1 MSKDQLQAGRIRVD
15 EAYSKREFLQRLR
28 ASQKVWDKM
37 LADGLPYTVVGRTRW
52 VTGKDVIEHLSQNA
66 ERKRVT

>member
-1 MSKDQLQAGRIRVD
+1 MRNEQLTVGRIRAD
-15 EAYSKREFLQRLR
+15 EAYSKREILHRLR

-37 LADGLPYTVVGRTRW
+37 LDAGLPFTVVGRTRW
-52 VTGKDVIEHLSQNA
+52 VTGKDVIEHLAKNA